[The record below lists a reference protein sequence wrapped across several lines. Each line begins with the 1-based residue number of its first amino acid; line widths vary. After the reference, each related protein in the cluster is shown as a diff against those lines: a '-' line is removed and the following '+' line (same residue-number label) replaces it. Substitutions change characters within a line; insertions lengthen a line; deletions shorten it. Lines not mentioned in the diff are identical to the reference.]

1 MNPRLSI
8 VNPGLMMMVM
18 VIMMVLV
25 MVSITITKP
34 HQHHHDQQA
43 DHGHTK
49 KQEKGQIPL
58 GLLFALLVPGCS
70 FAGAF
75 VVSLFL
81 ACCSPHTDTET
92 GGHNRRREQ
101 EERTGG
107 ENRRRQQEE
116 RAGQKMNKRRAQ
128 QRSTLQPQ
136 KKTEGNAAGSL
147 F

>member
-1 MNPRLSI
+1 MLIIVNPRLSI

-107 ENRRRQQEE
+107 DNRRREQEE
-116 RAGQKMNKRRAQ
+116 TTGGESRPENE
-128 QRSTLQPQ
+128 Q
-136 KKTEGNAAGSL
+136 KKGPTEEHPAATKEN
-147 F
+147 